1 MIHDIA
7 IWKLALGGF
16 VLACGSFILGF
27 IIACVLAASGGA
39 SRMEEEI
46 FNPELLKVGRPYQW
60 PGPSDTNVAEPKVE
74 GNTFDDCH
82 HKVSKEVLP

>member
-27 IIACVLAASGGA
+27 IIAAALAASGRA
-39 SRMEEEI
+39 SRMEEEVWGK
-46 FNPELLKVGRPYQW
+46 ELHR
-60 PGPSDTNVAEPKVE
+60 
-74 GNTFDDCH
+74 
-82 HKVSKEVLP
+82 KEVSP